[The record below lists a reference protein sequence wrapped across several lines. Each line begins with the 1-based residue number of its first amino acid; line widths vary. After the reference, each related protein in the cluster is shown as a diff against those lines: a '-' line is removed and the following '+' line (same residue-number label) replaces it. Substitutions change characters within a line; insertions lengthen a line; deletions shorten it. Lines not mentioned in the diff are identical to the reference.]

1 MRGAMRRARLA
12 GAAALLLCSGVPA
25 HAGDVLAFSRAEI
38 AAIRQHGPWPPAL
51 RSDASNRVSG
61 NSRAAEFGAQL
72 FFDPRLSTT
81 GTISCAS
88 CHVPES
94 GWSDGRAVAVGL
106 QETERHTKSIV
117 NARFNRWFGWSGASD
132 SLWAASLRPLLDARE
147 MGGAERHVAAL
158 VRTQPDLLC
167 RYRLVYGKLP
177 PADDEVLFA
186 DIGKALA
193 AFQESLVSG
202 RTPFDD
208 FRDALVRGDH
218 RAAARYP
225 IAAQRGLRLFIG
237 AAKCNVCHLG
247 PQFTNGEFD
256 KTGIPVGTTGGR
268 FDWGRYDG
276 IKTVLASRF
285 NRLTPHNDDRSGAD
299 TISTQ
304 HVVLN
309 LEAYGAFKVPGLR
322 NVALTAPY
330 MHNGSLASL
339 RDVIVHYSGIDA
351 AKMHL
356 AVPQPHAEPGEPVAQ
371 RAADSILRPL
381 NLSPTQ
387 IDDIVAFL
395 ETLTEKRSVLRRPA
409 QTGVWECAKSSEFP
423 PARE

>member
-72 FFDPRLSTT
+72 FFESRLSTT

-94 GWSDGRAVAVGL
+94 GWSDGRAVAIGL
-106 QETERHTKSIV
+106 QETERNTKSIV

-167 RYRLVYGKLP
+167 RYRLAYGTPP
-177 PADDEVLFA
+177 PADDETLFA

-193 AFQESLVSG
+193 AFQESLVSS

-208 FRDALVRGDH
+208 FRDALVRGDYK
-218 RAAARYP
+218 AAARYP
-225 IAAQRGLRLFIG
+225 VAAQRGLRLFIG

-285 NRLTPHNDDRSGAD
+285 NRLTPHNDARSGAD

>member
-1 MRGAMRRARLA
+1 MQGAMRRARLA

-218 RAAARYP
+218 RAAARYS

-371 RAADSILRPL
+371 RAAESILRPL
-381 NLSPTQ
+381 NLSPAQ

-395 ETLTEKRSVLRRPA
+395 ETLTEKRSVLRRLA
-409 QTGVWECAKSSEFP
+409 QTGVRECAKSSEFP

>member
-381 NLSPTQ
+381 NLSPMQ

-409 QTGVWECAKSSEFP
+409 QTGVRECAKSSEFP

>member
-371 RAADSILRPL
+371 RAAESILRPL
-381 NLSPTQ
+381 NLSPAQ

-409 QTGVWECAKSSEFP
+409 QTGVRECAKSSEFP

>member
-285 NRLTPHNDDRSGAD
+285 NRLTPHNDARSGAD

-371 RAADSILRPL
+371 RAAESILRPL
-381 NLSPTQ
+381 NLSPAQ

-409 QTGVWECAKSSEFP
+409 QTGVRECARSSGFP

>member
-1 MRGAMRRARLA
+1 MQGAMRRARLA

-72 FFDPRLSTT
+72 FFESRLSTT

-94 GWSDGRAVAVGL
+94 GWSDGRAVAIGL
-106 QETERHTKSIV
+106 QETERNTKSIV

-167 RYRLVYGKLP
+167 RYRLAYGTPP
-177 PADDEVLFA
+177 PADDETLFA

-193 AFQESLVSG
+193 AFQESLVSS

-208 FRDALVRGDH
+208 FRDALVRGDYK
-218 RAAARYP
+218 AAARYP
-225 IAAQRGLRLFIG
+225 VAAQRGLRLFIG

-381 NLSPTQ
+381 NLSPAQ

-409 QTGVWECAKSSEFP
+409 QTGVRECAKSSEFP

>member
-1 MRGAMRRARLA
+1 MQGAMRRARLA

-38 AAIRQHGPWPPAL
+38 AAIHQHGPWPPAL

-61 NSRAAEFGAQL
+61 NPRAAEFGAQL
-72 FFDPRLSTT
+72 FFDSRLSTT
-81 GTISCAS
+81 GAISCAS

-193 AFQESLVSG
+193 AFQESLVSS

-208 FRDALVRGDH
+208 FRDALVRGDYK
-218 RAAARYP
+218 AAARYP
-225 IAAQRGLRLFIG
+225 VAAQRGLRLFIG

-256 KTGIPVGTTGGR
+256 KTGIPVGTASGR
-268 FDWGRYDG
+268 IDWGRYDG

-285 NRLTPHNDDRSGAD
+285 NRLTPHNDDRSGAH
-299 TISTQ
+299 TVSTQ
-304 HVVLN
+304 HVTLN

-339 RDVIVHYSGIDA
+339 RDVVVHYSRIDA
-351 AKMHL
+351 ATMHL

-371 RAADSILRPL
+371 RAAESILRPL
-381 NLSPTQ
+381 NLSPAQ

-409 QTGVWECAKSSEFP
+409 QTGVRECAKSSEFP

>member
-12 GAAALLLCSGVPA
+12 GAAALLLCSGIPA
-25 HAGDVLAFSRAEI
+25 YADGVLAFSRAEI
-38 AAIRQHGPWPPAL
+38 AAIRQHGPWPPL
-51 RSDASNRVSG
+51 IRSDASNRVSG
-61 NSRAAEFGAQL
+61 NPRAAEFGAQL
-72 FFDPRLSTT
+72 FFDTRLSTT
-81 GTISCAS
+81 GAISCAS

-106 QETERHTKSIV
+106 QETERHTKSVV
-117 NARFNRWFGWSGASD
+117 NARFNRWFGWSGAAD
-132 SLWAASLRPLLDARE
+132 SLWAASLRPLLDTRE

-158 VRTQPDLLC
+158 VRTQPDLSC
-167 RYRLVYGKLP
+167 RYRLAYGNPP
-177 PADDEVLFA
+177 PADDEALFA

-208 FRDALVRGDH
+208 FRDALIRGDH
-218 RAAARYP
+218 KAAARYP

-237 AAKCNVCHLG
+237 SAKCNVCHLG

-256 KTGIPVGTTGGR
+256 KTGIPVGTAGGR

-285 NRLTPHNDDRSGAD
+285 NRLTPHNDDRSGANAV
-299 TISTQ
+299 STQ

-339 RDVIVHYSGIDA
+339 RDVVTHYSGIDA
-351 AKMHL
+351 VKLHL
-356 AVPQPHAEPGEPVAQ
+356 AVPQPHAEPGEPIAQ

-381 NLSPTQ
+381 NLSSAQ

-395 ETLTEKRSVLRRPA
+395 ETLTEKRPLLRRPA
-409 QTGVWECAKSSEFP
+409 PASVHECIKSSGFP
-423 PARE
+423 PSRE

>member
-1 MRGAMRRARLA
+1 MRGALRRARLA

-72 FFDPRLSTT
+72 FFESRLSTT

-94 GWSDGRAVAVGL
+94 GWSDGRAVAIGL
-106 QETERHTKSIV
+106 QETERNTKSIV

-371 RAADSILRPL
+371 RAAESILRPL
-381 NLSPTQ
+381 NLSPAQ

-409 QTGVWECAKSSEFP
+409 QTGVRECAKSSEFP

>member
-371 RAADSILRPL
+371 RAAESILRPL
-381 NLSPTQ
+381 NLSPAQ

-409 QTGVWECAKSSEFP
+409 QTGVRECARSSGFP